1 MTSQTSDLDAL
12 DRLTASRS
20 TCRAY
25 LPTAVDGELIRRIV
39 DVASRS
45 ASWCNVQPWQLVI
58 TASLKSTDCFRQ
70 ALANHAA
77 SHPDMESDLPF
88 PPRYEGVHAQRRR
101 DAGFALYTALGIA
114 REDTERRASQS
125 FENFRLFG
133 APHVAIVT
141 VPAQLGPY
149 AAVDAGGFVASFLLS
164 AHAHGIATTP
174 QAALARH
181 ALFVRDYFDIPD
193 TQHMICGISFGYAEA
208 RHSVNQFRTSRAS
221 VDELV
226 RIV

>member
-1 MTSQTSDLDAL
+1 MTAPTSELEAL
-12 DRLTASRS
+12 DHLTASRS

-25 LPTAVDGELIRRIV
+25 LPSAVEGDLIRRIV
-39 DVASRS
+39 DMASRS
-45 ASWCNVQPWQLVI
+45 ASWCNVQPWQLVV
-58 TASLKSTDCFRQ
+58 TASAQSTERFRQ
-70 ALANHAA
+70 ALVAHAA
-77 SHPDMESDLPF
+77 RHPEPASDLPF
-88 PPRYEGVHAQRRR
+88 PPAYEGVHAQRRR
-101 DAGFALYTALGIA
+101 DAGFALYKALGIT
-114 REDTERRASQS
+114 RDDTERSASQS

-149 AAVDAGGFVASFLLS
+149 AAVDAGGFVASFLLA

-181 ALFVRDYFDIPD
+181 ARFVRAYFDIPD
-193 TQHMICGISFGYAEA
+193 TQHMVCGISFGYAETD
-208 RHSVNQFRTSRAS
+208 HPVNQFRTRRAA

-226 RIV
+226 RMV

>member
-1 MTSQTSDLDAL
+1 MTSQKCDLAAL
-12 DRLTASRS
+12 ERLTTSRS

-25 LPTAVDGELIRRIV
+25 LPTPVDGHLIRRIL

-58 TASLKSTDCFRQ
+58 TESPERTECFRQ
-70 ALANHAA
+70 ALVKHATNH
-77 SHPDMESDLPF
+77 PGTESDLPF
-88 PPRYEGVHAQRRR
+88 PPGYEGVHAQRRR
-101 DAGFALYTALGIA
+101 DTGLALYKALGIS
-114 REDTERRASQS
+114 REDTERRNNQS
-125 FENFRLFG
+125 FENFRMFG

-141 VPAQLGPY
+141 VPEQLGPY

-164 AHAHGIATTP
+164 AHAHGVATTP

-181 ALFVRDYFDIPD
+181 AHFVRSYFGIPD
-193 TQHMICGISFGYAEA
+193 TQHMICGISFGYSEDA
-208 RHSVNQFRTSRAS
+208 HPVNQFRTTRAS

-226 RIV
+226 RFV